1 MNIYSLITS
10 CSQDKIICIHPNASS
25 QNAAEMLRESDIGA
39 LLVTDADDKV
49 AGILSERDLVRA
61 YAEHGAAVSG
71 CTVGELMTTNV
82 VTCDLEEDVMDVMAV
97 LHERHI
103 RHIPVIDN
111 GSPVAMLSL
120 RDFEHACNEL
130 QHLALTDPLTGLSNR
145 RAFFDN
151 LDREIG
157 RHRRFNGDL
166 SLAVLDIDHFK
177 AINDTF
183 GHDAGDQVLCCFA
196 RILLAEFRV
205 FDTIGRIGGE
215 EFALL
220 FPQTTLHEATLACD
234 RILDAIK
241 ETIIPTD
248 AGEIMVTFSAGLT
261 ELKASDTSGREL
273 LKRADAFLYNA
284 KKNGRSRLSIDR
296 ATAPKSTSALDV
308 AGSTTPPH

>member
-1 MNIYSLITS
+1 
-10 CSQDKIICIHPNASS
+10 
-25 QNAAEMLRESDIGA
+25 MLRQGDIGA
-39 LLVTDADDKV
+39 LLVTNADDKV

-61 YAEHGAAVSG
+61 YAVHGAAVCN
-71 CTVGELMTTNV
+71 CTVAELMTKEV
-82 VTCDLEEDVMDVMAV
+82 VTCDLEEDVMDVMAL

-103 RHIPVIDN
+103 RHIPVVDE

-145 RAFFDN
+145 RAFFEN

-157 RHRRFNGDL
+157 RSRRFDGDL

-177 AINDTF
+177 TVNDTF

-196 RILLAEFRV
+196 RLLLAEFRI
-205 FDTIGRIGGE
+205 FDSIGRIGGE

-220 FPQTTLHEATLACD
+220 FPQTSLHEATLACD
-234 RILDAIK
+234 RILKTVK

-248 AGEIMVTFSAGLT
+248 RGEITITLSAGLT
-261 ELKASDTSGREL
+261 EFRTTDTSGREL
-273 LKRADAFLYNA
+273 LKRADSLLYNA
-284 KKNGRSRLSIDR
+284 KDCGRNRLIKDTPETA
-296 ATAPKSTSALDV
+296 ATNASVANWNSA
-308 AGSTTPPH
+308 GPH